1 MAALSAAGM
10 SVGGVGDFLKRFDPK
25 ATQTNLTFDPQR
37 ILFMPALSQAPKRP
51 ARPAITPAVP
61 DGSLHSKVGGST
73 PFEAEPP
80 VIVDPPPNYFLGPQ
94 EIGDEEV
101 AMVTQALRSGNL
113 FRYLKKEEDSFTFR
127 FENEFRK
134 ATGVEHAL
142 AVNSGTSA
150 LICALVGLGVSSGD
164 EVIVPAYTYIATAAA
179 VMAVRGIPVIAEI
192 DNSLTLDPA
201 DVERKITPR
210 TKAIIP
216 VHMRGTPSRMDEIMK
231 IARKHNL
238 TVLEDCAQANGGL
251 YKGKPLGSIG
261 HAGAFSLQQF
271 KIITAGEGGAFVT
284 DDKTVYERGC
294 CYHDG
299 AYEFWC
305 ALDNRPLGIVPF
317 IGENYR
323 MSDLNGALALAQL
336 GKRERILARLRQIKK
351 QMKSGLE
358 QAGNIEFQDVP
369 DADGDCSI
377 SVVFFMETEELA
389 KQVAAKLQA
398 SGMRA
403 TNSIPDRHF
412 FNHWHYVLE
421 KRSSDLYGHPWTDA
435 ARPCQVEYSQD
446 MCPQSAD
453 YLSRH
458 VNIALTQSMSEAHVD
473 SCIRVINH
481 TLSST

>member
-1 MAALSAAGM
+1 MTTI
-10 SVGGVGDFLKRFDPK
+10 PK
-25 ATQTNLTFDPQR
+25 DT
-37 ILFMPALSQAPKRP
+37 
-51 ARPAITPAVP
+51 TPVI
-61 DGSLHSKVGGST
+61 V
-73 PFEAEPP
+73 EPP
-80 VIVDPPPNYFLGPQ
+80 VSYFLGPQ
-94 EIGDEEV
+94 EIGDEEI
-101 AMVTQALRSGNL
+101 AMVTQALRSKNL
-113 FRYLKKEEDSFTFR
+113 FRYLKNEEDSFTFR
-127 FENEFRK
+127 FEKEFRK

-231 IARKHNL
+231 IAHKHGL
-238 TVLEDCAQANGGL
+238 VVIEDCAQANGGFH
-251 YKGKPLGSIG
+251 KGRPLGSIG
-261 HAGAFSLQQF
+261 HAGAFSFQQF

-284 DDKTVYERGC
+284 NDSSVYERGC

-305 ALDNRPLGIVPF
+305 ALDNRPIGIVPF
-317 IGENYR
+317 LGENYR

-336 GKRERILARLRQIKK
+336 GKRDRILTRLRELKK
-351 QMKSGLE
+351 RLKNGIVDL
-358 QAGNIEFQDVP
+358 GNIEFQDVP
-369 DADGDCSI
+369 DAEGDCAI
-377 SVVFFMETEELA
+377 SLIFFMETPELA
-389 KQVAAKLQA
+389 KRAAEKFQKL
-398 SGMRA
+398 GMRA

-412 FNHWHYVLE
+412 FNHWNYILE
-421 KRSSDLYGHPWTDA
+421 KRSPDLYGHPWTDA
-435 ARPCQVEYSQD
+435 ARPCQVEYSKD
-446 MCPQSAD
+446 MCPQSTD

-458 VNIALTQSMSEAHVD
+458 INIALTQSMSDAHID
-473 SCIRVINH
+473 SCIHAINY
-481 TLSST
+481 TLSSL